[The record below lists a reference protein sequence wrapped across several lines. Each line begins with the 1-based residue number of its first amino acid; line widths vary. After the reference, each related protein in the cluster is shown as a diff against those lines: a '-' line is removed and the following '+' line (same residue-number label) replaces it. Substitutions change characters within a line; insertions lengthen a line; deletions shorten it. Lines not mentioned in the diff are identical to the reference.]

1 MGTPT
6 PDYLYS
12 RIIFLFPKDHPNRIA
27 AYFND
32 CVMSHALKK
41 TDLEDLFKT
50 MFGVYQRKDFGISD
64 RLNGEILNLEK
75 RLIQKFPNLFCRLLK
90 FFSRGIFSVPKHPGG
105 SFGSRNDMIMNM
117 HYFLTCL
124 HTIVQ
129 DHIVIHTSKR

>member
-1 MGTPT
+1 MGTPS
-6 PDYLYS
+6 PEYLYR
-12 RIIFLFPKDHPNRIA
+12 RIIFLFPKNHPNRIA

-32 CVMSHALKK
+32 CVMSHVKK
-41 TDLEDLFKT
+41 TDLDNLFKT
-50 MFGVYQRKDFGISD
+50 MFGVYQQKDFGVSD
-64 RLNGEILNLEK
+64 RLNGEKLNLGK
-75 RLIQKFPNLFCRLLK
+75 RLIQKFPNLFCRLLE
-90 FFSRGIFSVPKHPGG
+90 FLSRGIFSVPKHPGG